1 LLRARRLTGIQGRER
16 RVAAGFGRI
25 KAAYAAPE
33 QDRQDGK
40 QNPSLP
46 LASHHAAEAIRQRR
60 PEREYEQRFG
70 KVRERCR
77 IFERVSGIGVE
88 KSSAVT
94 AQKFDRF
101 LRGDRAASN
110 DLSTALKRRHF
121 DRRSQ
126 RLRHA

>member
-1 LLRARRLTGIQGRER
+1 MT
-16 RVAAGFGRI
+16 V
-25 KAAYAAPE
+25 
-33 QDRQDGK
+33 K

-46 LASHHAAEAIRQRR
+46 LGSHHAAEAIRQRR
-60 PEREYEQRFG
+60 PEREYEHHFRE
-70 KVRERCR
+70 VRERCR
-77 IFERVSGIGVE
+77 IFEWMRGIGVE
-88 KSSAVT
+88 ESAAVT

-126 RLRHA
+126 RLRHALRISNNAAMAQIGSST